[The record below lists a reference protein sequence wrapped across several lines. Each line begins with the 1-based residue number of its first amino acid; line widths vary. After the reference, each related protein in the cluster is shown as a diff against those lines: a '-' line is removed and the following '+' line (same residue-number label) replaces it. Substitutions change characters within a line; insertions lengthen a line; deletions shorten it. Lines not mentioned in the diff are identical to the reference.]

1 MNRHWIL
8 AALVATTA
16 LAFAGLAEASTPSS
30 PPAPRRAAASPR
42 RSVAGASATATHAVR
57 TRHARKHHHRRAG
70 IPHSQE
76 IVTSAS
82 GPATG
87 GSPPQPARRP
97 THNHH
102 ADLRPVPHSVR
113 PSIRLRSG
121 WQGSAAEAS
130 AGAAYHAAM
139 KRLCLWSMAT
149 PLSNEDQ
156 LIFGRGPPRGSP
168 DVDACSSS
176 QHPRISGF
184 TPTLPRFATAPHRQS
199 TIPSWNGIG
208 FIAVPMPAAW
218 EGAVACHDS
227 PSVGD
232 FS

>member
-1 MNRHWIL
+1 MNRQGIL
-8 AALVATTA
+8 AALVAATV
-16 LAFAGLAEASTPSS
+16 LAFAGSAEASIPVSSS
-30 PPAPRRAAASPR
+30 PAPHRATVSPR

-57 TRHARKHHHRRAG
+57 RHAR
-70 IPHSQE
+70 
-76 IVTSAS
+76 IVSSTS
-82 GPATG
+82 GPTAG
-87 GSPPQPARRP
+87 GSPPQPAHRP

-130 AGAAYHAAM
+130 AGAAYQAAM

-149 PLSNEDQ
+149 PLSNEDR
-156 LIFGRGPPRGSP
+156 LILGRGPPRGSP
-168 DVDACSSS
+168 DVSACSSS
-176 QHPRISGF
+176 RHPSISGS
-184 TPTLPRFATAPHRQS
+184 TPTLLRFTTESHRPS

-208 FIAVPMPAAW
+208 FIAVPMPTAS
-218 EGAVACHDS
+218 EGAVACLDS

>member
-1 MNRHWIL
+1 MNRQGIL
-8 AALVATTA
+8 AALVATTV
-16 LAFAGLAEASTPSS
+16 LAFAGSAEASIPVSSS
-30 PPAPRRAAASPR
+30 PAPHRATVSPR

-57 TRHARKHHHRRAG
+57 RHARRHHHRRAG
-70 IPHSQE
+70 TSQIQE
-76 IVTSAS
+76 IVSSTS
-82 GPATG
+82 GPTAG
-87 GSPPQPARRP
+87 GSPPQPAHRP

-149 PLSNEDQ
+149 PLSNEDR
-156 LIFGRGPPRGSP
+156 LILGRGPPRGSP
-168 DVDACSSS
+168 DVSACSSS
-176 QHPRISGF
+176 RHPSISGS
-184 TPTLPRFATAPHRQS
+184 TPTLLRFTTESHRPS
-199 TIPSWNGIG
+199 TISSWNGIG
-208 FIAVPMPAAW
+208 FIAVPMPTAW
-218 EGAVACHDS
+218 EGAVACLDS